1 MIKALLMSKIGA
13 SVAAVAVVGGGAVA
27 ANQVLHPQNH
37 GACVSAAA
45 HAENSGATTKG
56 QGDAHGKAV
65 SKAAKDCHGNTASD
79 NGTSS
84 SGDSARSDTRG
95 DSSPAP

>member
-1 MIKALLMSKIGA
+1 MSPY
-13 SVAAVAVVGGGAVA
+13 AAR
-27 ANQVLHPQNH
+27 NIS
-37 GACVSAAA
+37 ACVSAAA

-79 NGTSS
+79 NGTYIARRQRAKRHPRRFQSS
-84 SGDSARSDTRG
+84 AID
-95 DSSPAP
+95 